1 MVRKSAA
8 WQMVISSSLGR
19 GERWDGME
27 QRVSQSAN
35 AFADVVFLRV
45 SVADL
50 IAWWREEHADVSPAA
65 ADSPDVIKPKKE
77 VLLPLPV
84 SNEA

>member
-1 MVRKSAA
+1 
-8 WQMVISSSLGR
+8 
-19 GERWDGME
+19 ME

-84 SNEA
+84 SNEASRSFSSAPRVHDVDLDLLASIYV